1 MIRKKRKNSM
11 QYDKIKKV
19 PTKIKAA
26 TGLTSAQFE
35 ALATC
40 FKYHWDE
47 YYEHYTLEGKVR
59 QRRTYTRKT
68 THLPHVYD
76 KLLFIL
82 MYLKTNPMQEIYGI
96 QYDMTQPQVN
106 LWVHRLSEILRRTL
120 KTLNQFPDRNS
131 YRMIHL
137 LSECEDVLIDGTERP
152 IQRPMDD
159 DRQKSCYSGKK
170 SPQRKKQCTYLPQ
183 LENSMVKPDI

>member
-1 MIRKKRKNSM
+1 M

-26 TGLTSAQFE
+26 TGLTSDQFE

-40 FKYHWDE
+40 FKYHWDG

-68 THLPHVYD
+68 SHLPHVYD

-82 MYLKTNPMQEIYGI
+82 MYLKTNPMQEIYGEAHSI
-96 QYDMTQPQVN
+96 YTHN
-106 LWVHRLSEILRRTL
+106 IEL
-120 KTLNQFPDRNS
+120 KTNNS
-131 YRMIHL
+131 
-137 LSECEDVLIDGTERP
+137 LI
-152 IQRPMDD
+152 
-159 DRQKSCYSGKK
+159 
-170 SPQRKKQCTYLPQ
+170 Q
-183 LENSMVKPDI
+183 LELQNN